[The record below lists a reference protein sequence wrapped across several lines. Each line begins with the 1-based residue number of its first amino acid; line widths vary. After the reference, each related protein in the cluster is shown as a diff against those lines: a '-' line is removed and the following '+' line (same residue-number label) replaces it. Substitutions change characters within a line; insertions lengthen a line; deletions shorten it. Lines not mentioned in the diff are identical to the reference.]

1 MDSIIDRI
9 KQIPLFHHC
18 SNEEL
23 QQLMAYAP
31 YRLRHKK
38 AGEHIAYTG
47 DKLTNVILLL
57 KGTVFTKMT
66 HINDSDKNL
75 SVEFFPAPSIL
86 ASGFIFSED
95 NHLLVDVIC
104 ETDCE
109 LLFVNH
115 QAFDMLLESNK
126 GMMMD
131 FIYLLSN
138 RVNRLCHRTK
148 ALALHSLKEQV
159 IIHLQR
165 TGEPI
170 KNVEKM
176 ARVFGVPRP
185 SLSRVLGELRREGVI
200 ERTIDGLQLKKGT
213 KYWK

>member
-66 HINDSDKNL
+66 HIFSENNDQDFHYSIKDKN
-75 SVEFFPAPSIL
+75 VSI
-86 ASGFIFSED
+86 
-95 NHLLVDVIC
+95 N
-104 ETDCE
+104 
-109 LLFVNH
+109 FVNYN
-115 QAFDMLLESNK
+115 QC
-126 GMMMD
+126 
-131 FIYLLSN
+131 Y
-138 RVNRLCHRTK
+138 
-148 ALALHSLKEQV
+148 
-159 IIHLQR
+159 
-165 TGEPI
+165 
-170 KNVEKM
+170 
-176 ARVFGVPRP
+176 
-185 SLSRVLGELRREGVI
+185 
-200 ERTIDGLQLKKGT
+200 
-213 KYWK
+213 